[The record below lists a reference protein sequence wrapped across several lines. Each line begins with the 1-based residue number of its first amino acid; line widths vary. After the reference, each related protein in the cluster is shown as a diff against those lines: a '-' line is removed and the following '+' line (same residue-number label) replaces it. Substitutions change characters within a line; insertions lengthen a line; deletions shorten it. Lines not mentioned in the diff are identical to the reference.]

1 MSSSAMLGCATCG
14 PGYCA
19 DMCKLSLSMVG
30 FLVFQ
35 LYGFEYTS
43 EMTVLRLTVNRC
55 LFITGMRLHDPLM
68 LMAIYE

>member
-1 MSSSAMLGCATCG
+1 
-14 PGYCA
+14 
-19 DMCKLSLSMVG
+19 MVG